1 MFDRKVISS
10 KFLVFILLLC
20 IECCHVFSSGDEVI
34 ECMESERE
42 ALLGFKKDL
51 INSGDILSSWGIEDD
66 KRDCCKWEGV
76 ECSNITAHVIRLR
89 LDFFRLVG
97 NNISSFLLEL
107 HYLEY
112 LDLSYNDFGGNK
124 IPQFVGSMKQ
134 LQHLNLISSN
144 FSGVIPPQLGN
155 LTNVRTLDLSLNN
168 LRSEN
173 LDWLSHLSLLSRLDL
188 SDSNLSDTNWLQH
201 ILKLH
206 SLEELLL
213 SNSNIQDVLVTSSVV
228 DDDYLFVNSS
238 SLSLSV
244 INLSENNLTSSHAI
258 DYIFRPN
265 HLREL
270 YLGGNKLKRLPASLG
285 EFSKLETL
293 NVSFNSLQGT
303 ITESNLT
310 RLRRL
315 KWLDLSSNSLTFH
328 ISPGWTPP
336 FQLDYLSLASS
347 NTGPHFPTWIRTQ
360 SNVNSLDLS
369 GNNISGEVPKW
380 FWSLSPSLRTLNLS
394 HNQISGTIPHFI
406 SSKLTSID
414 VSFNNFSGHIP
425 LLHPNIE
432 TFQLSQNMFSGSIS
446 SICTTTTTLELFS
459 LDLSNNQLTGEIPNS
474 WEYMYQLTFLN
485 LGYNYFS
492 GEIPRTLGSVS
503 SLKVMRLRNNNL
515 WGELPSTLKN
525 CQQLELIDIG
535 GNMLTGNIPSWISA
549 FSQDMAY
556 LILNENR
563 FYGSIPPEIC
573 NLTRIHVLDLSRNN
587 LSGQIPRCFN
597 SFTELLDKGTTNGQD
612 LLSYYYYVESASV
625 QWKGRESVYRKRTLR
640 LLKLIDLSSNKLVGN
655 IPEIFSS
662 LKGLISLN
670 LSRNSLTGNI
680 NPDIGQMERLEV
692 LDLSRNQL
700 SGTVP
705 ISMAQLHSLAVLDLS
720 NNNLSG
726 KIPSSTQLQS
736 FNESSYAGNPKLCG
750 PPLASCP
757 GDKLIPDTTG
767 QGRRNNKE
775 INDDEDE
782 GGFILKRLSFWKE
795 VGISIVF
802 GFIVGFWGFVGS
814 LLIKRS
820 WRVAYFNFWDRVGDW
835 FYATTIVFFRKLRR
849 T

>member
-1 MFDRKVISS
+1 
-10 KFLVFILLLC
+10 
-20 IECCHVFSSGDEVI
+20 
-34 ECMESERE
+34 MESERE

-51 INSGDILSSWGIEDD
+51 IHSGDILSSWGIEDD

-97 NNISSFLLEL
+97 NNISSSLLEL

-112 LDLSYNDFGGNK
+112 LDLSYNDFGGN
-124 IPQFVGSMKQ
+124 VGSMKQ
-134 LQHLNLISSN
+134 LRHLSLVSSN

-155 LTNVRTLDLSLNN
+155 LSNLRTLDLSLNN

-188 SDSNLSDTNWLQH
+188 TGSNLSDTNWLHH

-213 SNSNIQDVLVTSSVV
+213 SNSNIQDVLVTTSSVV

-238 SLSLSV
+238 SLFLSV
-244 INLSENNLTSSHAI
+244 INLSENNLTCSHAI
-258 DYIFRPN
+258 EWLFRPDR
-265 HLREL
+265 LREL

-285 EFSKLETL
+285 KFSKLETL
-293 NVSFNSLQGT
+293 NVSFNSLQGE

-310 RLRRL
+310 RLHRL

-336 FQLDYLSLASS
+336 FQLDYLSLSGS
-347 NTGPHFPTWIRTQ
+347 NTGPHFPKWIRTQ

-369 GNNISGEVPKW
+369 GNNISGELPKW
-380 FWSLSPSLRTLNLS
+380 FWSLSPSLRALNLS

-459 LDLSNNQLTGEIPNS
+459 LDLSNNQLTGEIPNC

-485 LGYNYFS
+485 LGNNYFS

-515 WGELPSTLKN
+515 WGELPSTLNN

-535 GNMLTGNIPSWISA
+535 GNILTGNIPSWISA

-587 LSGQIPRCFN
+587 FSGQIPHCFN

-625 QWKGRESVYRKRTLR
+625 QWKGRESMYRKRTLR

-655 IPEIFSS
+655 IPEIISS

-680 NPDIGQMERLEV
+680 NPDIGQMEVLEV

-700 SGTVP
+700 SGTIP
-705 ISMAQLHSLAVLDLS
+705 ISMAQLHSLAVLDLA

-736 FNESSYAGNPKLCG
+736 FNEFSYAGNPKLCG

-757 GDKLIPDTTG
+757 GDKLIPDTTD
-767 QGRRNNKE
+767 QGKRNNKE
-775 INDDEDE
+775 IKDDEDD
-782 GGFILKRLSFWKE
+782 GGFILTRISFWKE

-814 LLIKRS
+814 LFVKRS
-820 WRVAYFNFWDRVGDW
+820 WRIAYYNFWGRVGDW
-835 FYATTIVFFRKLRR
+835 FYVTTIVFFRKLRR
-849 T
+849 A

>member
-1 MFDRKVISS
+1 
-10 KFLVFILLLC
+10 
-20 IECCHVFSSGDEVI
+20 
-34 ECMESERE
+34 MESERE

-51 INSGDILSSWGIEDD
+51 IHSGDILSSWGIEDD

-97 NNISSFLLEL
+97 NNISSSLLEL

-112 LDLSYNDFGGNK
+112 LDLSYNDFGGN
-124 IPQFVGSMKQ
+124 VGSMKQ
-134 LQHLNLISSN
+134 LRHLSLVSSN

-155 LTNVRTLDLSLNN
+155 LSNLRTLDLSLNN

-188 SDSNLSDTNWLQH
+188 TGSNLSDTNWLHH

-213 SNSNIQDVLVTSSVV
+213 SNSNIQDVLVTTSSVV

-238 SLSLSV
+238 SLFLSV
-244 INLSENNLTSSHAI
+244 INLSENNLTCSHAI
-258 DYIFRPN
+258 EWLFRPDR
-265 HLREL
+265 LREL

-285 EFSKLETL
+285 KFSKLETL
-293 NVSFNSLQGT
+293 NVSFNSLQGE

-310 RLRRL
+310 RLHRL

-336 FQLDYLSLASS
+336 FQLDYLSLSGS
-347 NTGPHFPTWIRTQ
+347 NTGPHFPKWIRTQ

-369 GNNISGEVPKW
+369 GNNISGELPKW
-380 FWSLSPSLRTLNLS
+380 FWSLSPSLRALNLS

-459 LDLSNNQLTGEIPNS
+459 LDLSNNQLTGEIPNC
-474 WEYMYQLTFLN
+474 WEY
-485 LGYNYFS
+485 
-492 GEIPRTLGSVS
+492 I
-503 SLKVMRLRNNNL
+503 
-515 WGELPSTLKN
+515 
-525 CQQLELIDIG
+525 
-535 GNMLTGNIPSWISA
+535 
-549 FSQDMAY
+549 
-556 LILNENR
+556 

-587 LSGQIPRCFN
+587 FSGQIPHCFN

-625 QWKGRESVYRKRTLR
+625 QWKGRESMYRKRTLR

-655 IPEIFSS
+655 IPEIISS

-680 NPDIGQMERLEV
+680 NPDIGQMEVLEV

-700 SGTVP
+700 SGTIP
-705 ISMAQLHSLAVLDLS
+705 ISMAQLHSLAVLDLA

-736 FNESSYAGNPKLCG
+736 FNEFSYAGNPKLCG

-757 GDKLIPDTTG
+757 GDKLIPDTTD
-767 QGRRNNKE
+767 QGKRNNKE
-775 INDDEDE
+775 IKDDEDD
-782 GGFILKRLSFWKE
+782 GGFILTRISFWKE

-814 LLIKRS
+814 LFVKRS
-820 WRVAYFNFWDRVGDW
+820 WRIAYYNFWGRVGDW
-835 FYATTIVFFRKLRR
+835 FYVTTIVFFRKLRR
-849 T
+849 A